1 MRKWRLAVLAVG
13 SFTGRGIVMY
23 RGALPAPMPWPA
35 QAPVAATSQ
44 SAWQADVRI
53 QALDLT
59 PLKGF
64 VNVRVVIGS
73 DGTDGA
79 RGASLHLFLPLGT
92 KAARLPPGCQPSPS
106 PNAAAQA
113 RIDCALGELRV
124 RDLREVTI
132 VATAPPAGVVARFTA
147 FAYSDTPDPQMTNNY
162 AERVLP

>member
-1 MRKWRLAVLAVG
+1 VTRSLWR
-13 SFTGRGIVMY
+13 
-23 RGALPAPMPWPA
+23 ALPVLLPLLQGPA
-35 QAPVAATSQ
+35 VATSQ
-44 SAWQADVRI
+44 AAWQADVRI

-64 VNVRVVIGS
+64 VNVRIVVGS
-73 DGTDGA
+73 DGGEEA
-79 RGASLHLFLPLGT
+79 RSASLHLFLPVGT

-106 PNAAAQA
+106 PNPASQA

-132 VATAPPAGVVARFTA
+132 VATAPPAGVVARFAA
-147 FAYSDTPDPQMTNNY
+147 FAYSDTPDPLMTNNY